1 MREVNS
7 ILLIEQYGL
16 GDGVLSTP
24 ALELLRRDFPQARRV
39 SLASPVVAE
48 LRQGCPLV
56 TGVTTDL
63 PVAQSFD
70 LAVDLTG
77 KLRTARLA
85 RRSGAPVRVGTA
97 WWPSRRW
104 AGRLYTAQVPR
115 PEGGHVLEHKLEV
128 ARAAAL
134 ACGLLPSPMPVDQ
147 RPQVWISD
155 AEREFAQT
163 WLTERGLLA
172 ENCLVGMHTGGAS
185 RGRSWRARRFA
196 QVCRELRSRY
206 GADVLMVGGS
216 EDLPGALEI
225 ARQASGDPWVVAG
238 QTTVGQLAAL
248 LSRCQLFI
256 GGDSGPLHLAAAVG
270 LPAVAIFGRSD
281 PAWSG
286 PWGEGH
292 EIVRVEL
299 ECSPCRGMPHSK
311 WWRRCRRYRCLDLIS
326 VEHVLQ
332 ATSRLLNAVGERQ
345 AVAGSR

>member
-1 MREVNS
+1 MRAVNA

-16 GDGVLSTP
+16 GDGILSTP
-24 ALELLRRDFPQARRV
+24 ALELLCCEFPRARRV
-39 SLASPVVAE
+39 SLTSPVVAE

-56 TGVTTDL
+56 EGVTTDL

-85 RRSGAPVRVGTA
+85 RRSGAAVRVGTA
-97 WWPSRRW
+97 WWPSREW
-104 AGRLYTAQVPR
+104 AGKLYTVEVPR
-115 PEGGHVLEHKLEV
+115 PEGGHVFEHKLEI

-134 ACGLLPSPMPVDQ
+134 ACGVLSHNDIEARLK
-147 RPQVWISD
+147 VWISD
-155 AEREFAQT
+155 TEHAFAQA
-163 WLTERGLLA
+163 WLAERGLLSGKR
-172 ENCLVGMHTGGAS
+172 LVGMHTGGSS
-185 RGRSWRARRFA
+185 RGRSWRAARFV
-196 QVCRELRSRY
+196 QLCRELRSRY
-206 GADVLMVGGS
+206 DAEVLMVGGS
-216 EDLPGALEI
+216 EELPGALEI

-270 LPAVAIFGRSD
+270 LRVVAIFGRSD

-286 PWGEGH
+286 PVGEGH

-299 ECSPCRGMPHSK
+299 ECSPCRGMPHSQ

-332 ATSRLLNAVGERQ
+332 PVGRILAAVGEPQ
-345 AVAGSR
+345 AAGST